1 MRLIDHITGPVTLD
15 NLMAEA
21 SGLGRVEISH
31 MGGQHV
37 EIMFYTPAKSLVYAR
52 GYHTDLFEAFRIAIN
67 EARRMK
73 E

>member
-15 NLMAEA
+15 NLMTEA
-21 SGLGRVEISH
+21 SRLGRVEISH

-37 EIMFYTPAKSLVYAR
+37 EIMFYTSFKSLVYAR
-52 GYHTDLFEAFRIAIN
+52 GYHTDLFEAFRIAIA

-73 E
+73 D